1 MPVVM
6 CSSLT
11 ERGAQVTMEALA
23 AGASDYVAKP
33 SGQQN
38 ARSAVQTLA
47 GELLP
52 KIRALTAP
60 RPRLVEPLPERWT
73 AAEELQ
79 PCDAAEAPALVVI
92 GVSTGGPHALEI
104 VLSALPR
111 EFPVPLLVVQHM
123 PELFTG
129 TLAQQLNERSLIPVR
144 EAAEG
149 DLLRA
154 RTAYVARGNWHME
167 VLPAARAGL
176 AASLH
181 LTQAPPE
188 NHCRPSV
195 DVTMRSATAA
205 FGAGVLAVQLTGMG
219 SDGLEGCRAVRARGG
234 IVVAQ
239 DEATSAVWGMPG
251 AVVQAGL
258 AQRVLPIQEI
268 ASFIV
273 QLTSPAHRGWR
284 VGKEAVS

>member
-11 ERGAQVTMEALA
+11 QRGAQVTLA
-23 AGASDYVAKP
+23 ALVSGASDYVAKP
-33 SGQQN
+33 SGQIDAQN
-38 ARSAVQTLA
+38 AVQTLA
-47 GELLP
+47 SELLP
-52 KIRALTAP
+52 KIRALTARYP
-60 RPRLVEPLPERWT
+60 MPVEPLPALIMLADDQR
-73 AAEELQ
+73 L
-79 PCDAAEAPALVVI
+79 CDSTMPPSLVVI
-92 GVSTGGPHALEI
+92 GVSTGGPRALDTL
-104 VLSALPR
+104 LSGLPAH
-111 EFPVPLLVVQHM
+111 FPAPVLVVQHM
-123 PELFTG
+123 PELFTA
-129 TLAQQLNERSLIPVR
+129 TLAARLDDRSRIRVR
-144 EAAEG
+144 EAVEG
-149 DLLRA
+149 ELLRA
-154 RTAYVARGNWHME
+154 GAAYVARGNWHME

-181 LTQAPPE
+181 LTQALPE

-195 DVTMRSATAA
+195 DVTMRSAAAA
-205 FGAGVLAVQLTGMG
+205 FGPGVLAVQLTGMG

-234 IVVAQ
+234 TVVAQ

-273 QLTSPAHRGWR
+273 RLTAPAHERQG
-284 VGKEAVS
+284 VGKGAVS